1 MGAIVDQAGVLI
13 ALGLSFALNIGLVVA
28 LVLVV
33 RQNRLI
39 ASEAMDAILAATNL
53 PAAGFQQNIRE
64 RAMAKVKREPV
75 ERERRVLH

>member
-13 ALGLSFALNIGLVVA
+13 ALGLSFVLNIGLVVA

-53 PAAGFQQNIRE
+53 PAAGFKQNIRE
-64 RAMAKVKREPV
+64 RAMEKVKRQPV